1 MFPESRDSMQ
11 RLIKIIL
18 PQQQRRE
25 ALGILEEREGIR
37 FWQEEAADGQAVI
50 SVLTDIGN
58 SESIMDLIERR
69 FSANK
74 DFTLVLLPVQ
84 ASLPRMKN
92 EGKDTR
98 QTGIPPDKKE
108 PKLHRISREEMY
120 TELVGNAKSDG
131 TFLLMVALSTIV
143 AGIGLLKNSG
153 PLIIGAMVLAP
164 FLGPNVAAALS
175 STLADGK
182 LGRSAGKT
190 LFIGVLIS
198 LGMSVTMGVL
208 FHPDPLNYEIV
219 SRTKVGIPDIIVALA
234 AGCAGVLAFTTG
246 ISSALIGVMVA
257 VALLPP
263 IVTAGLLLGADL
275 PTMALRAFVLFAT
288 NIICIN
294 LAGVLTFV
302 LKGIGPRTFWEKE
315 KARKSYHIAV
325 LIWSVTLL
333 GLIILLTILESM
345 GWTKF

>member
-1 MFPESRDSMQ
+1 MGLSMQ
-11 RLIKIIL
+11 RLIKIVL
-18 PQQQRRE
+18 PEHQRKE
-25 ALGILEEREGIR
+25 ALGILEEREEIR

-69 FSANK
+69 FSASK

-84 ASLPRMKN
+84 ASLPRMEKDEEDTTQPN
-92 EGKDTR
+92 KSAEGQETR
-98 QTGIPPDKKE
+98 TQ
-108 PKLHRISREEMY
+108 RISREEMY
-120 TELVGNAKSDG
+120 EELIGNAKSDG
-131 TFLLMVALSTIV
+131 TFLLMVALSTVV
-143 AGIGLLKNSG
+143 AGIGLLRNSA

-190 LFIGVLIS
+190 LFIGVFIS
-198 LGMSVTMGVL
+198 LGMSVIMGTL
-208 FHPDPLNYEIV
+208 FHPDPSGYEIL
-219 SRTKVGIPDIIVALA
+219 SRTDVGIPDIIVALA

-263 IVTAGLLLGADL
+263 IVTTGLLLGADL
-275 PTMALRAFVLFAT
+275 PTLALRAFVLFIT

-294 LAGVLTFV
+294 LAGVVTFV
-302 LKGIGPRTFWEKE
+302 IKGIGPRTFWEK
-315 KARKSYHIAV
+315 
-325 LIWSVTLL
+325 
-333 GLIILLTILESM
+333 
-345 GWTKF
+345 

>member
-1 MFPESRDSMQ
+1 MQ

-18 PQQQRRE
+18 PEQHRKE
-25 ALGILEEREGIR
+25 ALGILEERDGIR

-58 SESIMDLIERR
+58 SESIMDLFERR
-69 FSANK
+69 FSASK
-74 DFTLVLLPVQ
+74 DFTIVLLPVQ
-84 ASLPRMKN
+84 ASLPRM
-92 EGKDTR
+92 EDEDEDTKR
-98 QTGIPPDKKE
+98 RDESSDEQE

-120 TELVGNAKSDG
+120 AELVGNAKGDG
-131 TFLLMVALSTIV
+131 TFLLMVALSTLV
-143 AGIGLLKNSG
+143 AGIGLLRNSG

-198 LGMSVTMGVL
+198 LGMSVIMGVI
-208 FHPDPLNYEIV
+208 FRPDPSSYEIV
-219 SRTKVGIPDIIVALA
+219 TRTKVGIPDIIVALA

-263 IVTAGLLLGADL
+263 IVTTGLLLGADM
-275 PTMALRAFVLFAT
+275 PTMALRAFVLFGT

-315 KARKSYHIAV
+315 KARKSSIVAV
-325 LIWSVTLL
+325 IIWSVTLL
-333 GLIILLTILESM
+333 GLAILLTFLESV